1 MTSQTHSGVQQREI
15 PEGTE
20 ILLLDPPQIFS
31 SLLISGKCSNK
42 FLLYSSA
49 LIQGLL

>member
-1 MTSQTHSGVQQREI
+1 MASQTHPGVQQREI
-15 PEGTE
+15 PVGTE
-20 ILLLDPPQIFS
+20 VLLLDPPQIFS
-31 SLLISGKCSNK
+31 SLLMYWKRSNK